1 MDFTN
6 ANCLVDGYFQA
17 RKASGWKWCTQ
28 KYGLNLLKNTYEI
41 QKSLRNDTYKADE
54 QTVFRIC
61 EQGHL
66 RVVKAPTIK
75 DTVVHHA
82 VANNV
87 MLPAFVPHMIHDSGA
102 SLKGKGISFTRRR
115 FEQHLSWYYRHYGIK
130 GYVLKLDFRKYF
142 DNLRHDVLR
151 DIMGNYISD
160 KHVIHVINEFLR
172 INRVDVSYS
181 SDANIIDDVFSAIEY
196 AKINPE
202 LLTGERHMD
211 KSLGIGSV
219 ISQAFGIFTPSR
231 IDTYCKTVKG
241 IHCYDAYMDDRIII
255 HPSKE
260 YLTKL
265 LHEIECIAAQ
275 YGLHV
280 HKNKTQIIKL
290 SHGFTFLKTKYI
302 LTSSGKIIRRV
313 PRDVVVRQR
322 RRMKKLA
329 RFVVDGTMSIH
340 SFKNQYRA
348 WRGDLKRKYQ
358 CYYTINNMDELY
370 KELIQWIMKKNK
382 WKNKRN
388 GSQSLT

>member
-1 MDFTN
+1 
-6 ANCLVDGYFQA
+6 
-17 RKASGWKWCTQ
+17 
-28 KYGLNLLKNTYEI
+28 
-41 QKSLRNDTYKADE
+41 
-54 QTVFRIC
+54 
-61 EQGHL
+61 
-66 RVVKAPTIK
+66 
-75 DTVVHHA
+75 
-82 VANNV
+82 
-87 MLPAFVPHMIHDSGA
+87 
-102 SLKGKGISFTRRR
+102 
-115 FEQHLSWYYRHYGIK
+115 
-130 GYVLKLDFRKYF
+130 
-142 DNLRHDVLR
+142 
-151 DIMGNYISD
+151 
-160 KHVIHVINEFLR
+160 
-172 INRVDVSYS
+172 
-181 SDANIIDDVFSAIEY
+181 
-196 AKINPE
+196 
-202 LLTGERHMD
+202 
-211 KSLGIGSV
+211 
-219 ISQAFGIFTPSR
+219 
-231 IDTYCKTVKG
+231 
-241 IHCYDAYMDDRIII
+241 MDDRIII

-265 LHEIECIAAQ
+265 LHEIECIAVQ

-382 WKNKRN
+382 WKNKRS